1 MVNLVTPPSE
11 NVKLFIPCGCV
22 TIFTN
27 FLGMKVITELRGKPA
42 ECESTH
48 HVECP
53 CAFGFAYR
61 NKRQYY
67 FDIMER
73 WKDVVS
79 KVSHMDEFNTEVF
92 YRCLL

>member
-1 MVNLVTPPSE
+1 
-11 NVKLFIPCGCV
+11 
-22 TIFTN
+22 
-27 FLGMKVITELRGKPA
+27 MKVITELRGKPS

-61 NKRQYY
+61 NKREYY

-79 KVSHMDEFNTEVF
+79 KVSQMEEFNTEVF
-92 YRCLL
+92 CNCLHKVVKVF

>member
-1 MVNLVTPPSE
+1 
-11 NVKLFIPCGCV
+11 
-22 TIFTN
+22 
-27 FLGMKVITELRGKPA
+27 MKVITELRGKPS

-53 CAFGFAYR
+53 CAFGFSYR

-73 WKDVVS
+73 WKDVVA
-79 KVSHMDEFNTEVF
+79 KVSQMEEFNGEVF
-92 YRCLL
+92 KKKSYDNMWKRGHYNWN